1 MILKIQK
8 GFEDAGMKAPLF
20 EEDCGGVRVTLY
32 RNVGIS
38 ASNEKNVQKKQAEKT
53 SRKSKQKRTGCK
65 NS

>member
-32 RNVGIS
+32 RNVKCTLCQGHFY
-38 ASNEKNVQKKQAEKT
+38 KTVQ
-53 SRKSKQKRTGCK
+53 
-65 NS
+65 